1 MRDSHSQTLA
11 QCELSLTKLGL
22 TMAREVVD
30 ETSSGALPQPNLIDM
45 AACIDLRCHARSK
58 LVAMDVLQPRI
69 ERERCHLEG
78 LCTCVCKSLLS

>member
-1 MRDSHSQTLA
+1 
-11 QCELSLTKLGL
+11 
-22 TMAREVVD
+22 MAREVVD

-78 LCTCVCKSLLS
+78 LCTCEDADVAHRSEEDLDF